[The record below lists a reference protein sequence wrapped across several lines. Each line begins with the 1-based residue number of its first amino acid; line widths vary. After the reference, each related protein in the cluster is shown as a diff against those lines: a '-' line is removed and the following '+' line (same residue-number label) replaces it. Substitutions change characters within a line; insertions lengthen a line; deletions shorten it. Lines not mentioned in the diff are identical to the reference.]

1 MLSGFPTNQL
11 NLKIMYYIY
20 YMEQNK
26 KKLIDFGKYYK
37 SAEEAYKRLTSLCD
51 RYRRKC
57 LIGYVPPVG

>member
-1 MLSGFPTNQL
+1 
-11 NLKIMYYIY
+11 MYYIY

-37 SAEEAYKRLTSLCD
+37 SAEEAYKRLTGLCD